1 MEDLPSQEKII
12 TFDAI
17 ATSKGY
23 SPQKAPRGEHTNVT
37 HVLKAKGK
45 SGKAID
51 ILFDVKKIK
60 NKKQSQEWLWIEF
73 KNSQGKKGWVYG
85 DAHFVAFE
93 RAYDFLVVNRKELLS
108 MLNSGSKIRYDLP
121 FVSLAKKAKYR
132 IYKRAGKPEEIT
144 QIHVKDFKELESF
157 QIWKKEHA
165 ESD

>member
-17 ATSKGY
+17 ATIKGY
-23 SPQKAPRGEHTNVT
+23 SPQKSKRNEYDNVS

-45 SGKAID
+45 EGRPIN
-51 ILFDVKKIK
+51 ILFDVKKVK

-73 KNSQGKKGWVYG
+73 KNSQGKRGWIYG

-93 RAYDFLVVNRKELLS
+93 RNYDFLVVNRKELLA
-108 MLNSGSKIRYDLP
+108 MLNSGNKIRYDLP
-121 FVSLAKKAKYR
+121 FVTLAKKAKYR
-132 IYKRAGKPEEIT
+132 IYKRSGKPEEIT
-144 QIHVKDFKELESF
+144 QINIKDLKSLESF
-157 QIWKKEHA
+157 QVWKKENA